1 MEVQIESGSAR
12 SPGRRTYIPR
22 RMYGGED
29 ITVKSITIV
38 QTRKPDAPYRPY
50 RRTPT
55 RSRVMLAKLRPRAA
69 WRSISDTRYDQIS
82 PICVHNART
91 LHTQYHRSPAVPTGI
106 PAGEGLAR
114 GGVSL
119 VLQGAARCGFRPAD
133 IRWERGPSKYP
144 SVGLLWQHSRGAG
157 SHWTSQSPPSMLT
170 RWLFQLTPQLI
181 CLLSFRIRSPFNAV
195 SKSQNHFFLLS
206 FTFPHS
212 RPA

>member
-119 VLQGAARCGFRPAD
+119 VLQGVGFDLPTSGGNGDHQD
-133 IRWERGPSKYP
+133 ILVWVHYGNILVVRVVIGPVKA
-144 SVGLLWQHSRGAG
+144 H
-157 SHWTSQSPPSMLT
+157 H
-170 RWLFQLTPQLI
+170 
-181 CLLSFRIRSPFNAV
+181 
-195 SKSQNHFFLLS
+195 
-206 FTFPHS
+206 
-212 RPA
+212 